1 MKNNKKIP
9 YKRVRNPI
17 MKQAATKAK
26 IKVQL
31 DSRTIITLPDMSAL
45 KLWKERY
52 PAAKVISPA
61 RAN

>member
-1 MKNNKKIP
+1 MKNNKKDP

-17 MKQAATKAK
+17 LKQAPTKAT

-45 KLWKERY
+45 KLWKDRY
-52 PAAKVISPA
+52 PLAKVISTA
-61 RAN
+61 RVN